1 MRQTGRTGYRSHR
14 AEYREDVGNQ
24 RKREYLERQIGNTAR
39 NIQLSVAVPAALG
52 RTGMPNRGE

>member
-14 AEYREDVGNQ
+14 PEYREDVGNQ
-24 RKREYLERQIGNTAR
+24 RKREYLERQIGNTAK
-39 NIQLSVAVPAALG
+39 NIQLSAAVPAVLG